1 MAGLVNGQDDIDNI
15 LFTLANSQL
24 NEQAST
30 NVQKVADILQKKPDL
45 QIEVRGNF
53 NQQQELVA
61 LQQVKFKQ
69 LWNTNYPNQEVSI
82 SLLEK
87 LYSQQLGA
95 EALAQQK
102 VLTLKPSVEG
112 QNLTTQT
119 AIYQQ
124 ALTDQLIQAQLVTE
138 GDLRQLALERAKSI
152 RNQLVE
158 KYQIAA
164 NRIFILEPNAVELSQ
179 NQQVISNMT
188 LKQD

>member
-1 MAGLVNGQDDIDNI
+1 MGPNHRSKSN
-15 LFTLANSQL
+15 
-24 NEQAST
+24 
-30 NVQKVADILQKKPDL
+30 
-45 QIEVRGNF
+45 R
-53 NQQQELVA
+53 QED
-61 LQQVKFKQ
+61 
-69 LWNTNYPNQEVSI
+69 
-82 SLLEK
+82 
-87 LYSQQLGA
+87 
-95 EALAQQK
+95 LAQQK

-112 QNLTTQT
+112 QSLTTQT

-124 ALTDQLIQAQLVTE
+124 TLIDKLIQAQPVTE

-179 NQQVISNMT
+179 NQQVITNLT

>member
-15 LFTLANSQL
+15 PFALANSQL
-24 NEQAST
+24 NEQASA
-30 NVQKVADILQKKPDL
+30 NVQKVADILQKKADL

-61 LQQVKFKQ
+61 LQQAKFKQ

-102 VLTLKPSVEG
+102 VLTQKPSVEG
-112 QNLTTQT
+112 QSLTTQT

-124 ALTDQLIQAQLVTE
+124 ALTDQLIKAQLVTE

-164 NRIFILEPNAVELSQ
+164 NRIFILEPNTVELSQ

>member
-1 MAGLVNGQDDIDNI
+1 LPFD
-15 LFTLANSQL
+15 LANSQL
-24 NEQAST
+24 NTQANAT
-30 NVQKVADILQKKPDL
+30 LQKLAEILQKKPDL

-53 NQQQELVA
+53 NQQQELAA
-61 LQQVKFKQ
+61 LQQAKFKQ
-69 LWNTNYPNQEVSI
+69 LWNSNYPNQAISI
-82 SLLEK
+82 SSLEK
-87 LYSQQLGA
+87 LYSQQIGA
-95 EALAQQK
+95 EDLAQQK
-102 VLTLKPSVEG
+102 VLTLKPSAEG
-112 QNLTTQT
+112 QSLTTQT

-124 ALTDQLIQAQLVTE
+124 TLIDKLVKAQPITE

-179 NQQVISNMT
+179 NQQVITNLT